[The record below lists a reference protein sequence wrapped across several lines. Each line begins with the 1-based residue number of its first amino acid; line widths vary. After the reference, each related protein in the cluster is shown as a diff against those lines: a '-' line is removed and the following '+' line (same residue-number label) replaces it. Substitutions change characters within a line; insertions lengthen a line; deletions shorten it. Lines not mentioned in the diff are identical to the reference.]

1 MSQRQLLAGRMQ
13 TGHGLTGNI
22 AAPPLSAFNY
32 MDPDQRLQSAAS
44 TPAIARSPALLPHRP
59 NLRFAFDVGF
69 VSRQFGQQRQYVLTT
84 STLNDFH

>member
-32 MDPDQRLQSAAS
+32 MHPDQRLKSAAS
-44 TPAIARSPALLPHRP
+44 TPAIARSPALLTPSP
-59 NLRFAFDVGF
+59 QSSLLFDVGF

-84 STLNDFH
+84 SILNDFH